1 MCAPFAVII
10 IDYSVHYVT
19 INLSTVDEW
28 LWVDSMLFS
37 GLILEWMFYVL
48 FQKMCKRS
56 YVYTIIMYLS
66 SLFCGNQITIDFHN
80 DLQTSR
86 KFYGVTL

>member
-48 FQKMCKRS
+48 FQKRVQKIVC
-56 YVYTIIMYLS
+56 V
-66 SLFCGNQITIDFHN
+66 HN
-80 DLQTSR
+80 YHVLIFFILWQSNHH
-86 KFYGVTL
+86 